1 MNLAVI
7 TACIPG
13 LKRFLSELQ
22 GGLTQLDIRSHI
34 KQSYRLSNIGNGWST
49 LESHLNKGPA
59 GRPRS
64 SATVPFNTRW
74 GAIEERT
81 AAR

>member
-7 TACIPG
+7 TACMPG

-22 GGLTQLDIRSHI
+22 GGLTQLDIRSNM
-34 KQSYRLSNIGNGWST
+34 KQSYRLSNRGNGWNT
-49 LESHLNKGPA
+49 LESHLNKAPA
-59 GRPRS
+59 DARGK

-74 GAIEERT
+74 GVIEKRT
-81 AAR
+81 AAL